1 MASRNSK
8 NSGMRLL
15 WIPGGGRKG
24 HTKGRFDSTNKR
36 ISYSTR
42 QKKSEVWSLGGS
54 KAQNELLNAE
64 PDVSLLDGPSTSG
77 IASIACATAVGS
89 SAAVIA
95 KNSTSTFPSNEGAT
109 AAAECL
115 TDASTSDSSQQQQ
128 QDNNN
133 QTSPTTP
140 NSTASTAQL
149 ISPPL
154 SPLIH
159 TDQFEQIDSDTE
171 SSNMPAKSHQPI
183 PVIVTTTT
191 TAQIMDE
198 NRYSILGKD
207 ITTNEFDIY
216 TLPSPPNKDATHN
229 SIENLNS
236 SSGTTASQ
244 KSPSGSP
251 IHKKESIITTTAI
264 TNESHNANNHA
275 PQQQEQNG
283 SVNSSPIKKKHH
295 HRNHNNNQGDVNSI
309 ESITED
315 TTSDKIPSADLD
327 WIDSAIQDR
336 NDRVFLTKTK
346 KKKKNK
352 LAAKGKGLDQLD
364 GVPAATKEDTKSEA
378 AEDDEKVVKCL
389 YYTLMCCDCTLQ

>member
-1 MASRNSK
+1 MFNVFYIFVYISSICWYFINQQRR
-8 NSGMRLL
+8 RLI
-15 WIPGGGRKG
+15 WR
-24 HTKGRFDSTNKR
+24 
-36 ISYSTR
+36 
-42 QKKSEVWSLGGS
+42 
-54 KAQNELLNAE
+54 E

-89 SAAVIA
+89 SAALIA
-95 KNSTSTFPSNEGAT
+95 KNSTTTFPPSNEGAS
-109 AAAECL
+109 AVEYL
-115 TDASTSDSSQQQQ
+115 TDASTSDSQQ
-128 QDNNN
+128 NN

-149 ISPPL
+149 VSPPL

-159 TDQFEQIDSDTE
+159 TDLDQIDSDTE

-191 TAQIMDE
+191 TAQIMDVSYDRE

-216 TLPSPPNKDATHN
+216 TLPSPPKDDSAHN
-229 SIENLNS
+229 SSTENLNS
-236 SSGTTASQ
+236 SSGTTASH
-244 KSPSGSP
+244 KTPSSGSP
-251 IHKKESIITTTAI
+251 VHKESIITTKAI
-264 TNESHNANNHA
+264 TNESHNHQ
-275 PQQQEQNG
+275 PQQQQQHEQQNG
-283 SVNSSPIKKKHH
+283 SVNNSPIKKKTH

-315 TTSDKIPSADLD
+315 TASAKIPSTDLD
-327 WIDSAIQDR
+327 WVDTAIQDH
-336 NDRVFLTKTK
+336 NDREILTKPK

-352 LAAKGKGLDQLD
+352 LSKGKGLDQLD
-364 GVPAATKEDTKSEA
+364 GVPSTKEDTKSEA
-378 AEDDEKVVKCL
+378 PEDDEKVVKCL